1 MHRRLIAIVLQFL
14 ILVSLVGVAT
24 AWAATGKTVTLVVDG
39 TTTHVRN
46 THAGTVGG
54 ALDRA
59 GIKVGSHDVLAPDR
73 DARLENGSRVVL
85 QRARLIN
92 LTFEG
97 RERRL
102 WVTAR
107 SVDELLNQVGLRH
120 TKLFVSTSRSHRIP
134 LKGMKLEL
142 RLPKQTTV
150 LVDGRAAS
158 LTTTVSTVGELLEL
172 NHVTLGATDKT
183 SKPLDALLND
193 GVVVTVTRLRITTA
207 TVTAQVPPPVV
218 RKPDPS
224 MFTNQSKVLDPGS
237 PGVAIQTW
245 RYTIT
250 NGKVTAKKLLK
261 SVTTKAAK
269 TQILAVG
276 TKPVPTNKPSADGL
290 NWAALANCESGGN
303 PKAVNPA
310 GYYGLYQFSVSTWR
324 GVGGSGLP
332 SDASADEQTYRA
344 QLLYNR
350 SGAGQW
356 PNCGRYLFT

>member
-1 MHRRLIAIVLQFL
+1 MPRRLTAIVLQLL

-24 AWAATGKTVTLVVDG
+24 AWAATGKKVTLVVDG
-39 TTTHVRN
+39 TAQARTTH
-46 THAGTVGG
+46 ASTVGG

-59 GIKVGSHDVLAPDR
+59 GIKVGSHDVVAPDR
-73 DARLENGSRVVL
+73 GARLERGSRVVV

-97 RERRL
+97 RQRRL

-107 SVDELLNQVGLRH
+107 SVDELLSQVGLRH
-120 TKLFVSTSRSHRIP
+120 TNLYVSASRSHRIP
-134 LKGMKLEL
+134 LQGMNLEL
-142 RLPKQTTV
+142 RLPKATTV
-150 LVDGRAAS
+150 LVDGRAAA
-158 LTTTVSTVGELLEL
+158 LTTTVSTVSELLEL
-172 NHVTLGATDKT
+172 NDIKLGKTDKI
-183 SKPLDALLND
+183 SKPLDSLLSD
-193 GVVVTVTRLRITTA
+193 GIVVTVTRLRNTTG
-207 TVTAQVPPPVV
+207 TVTAQLPPPVI

-224 MFTNQSKVLDPGS
+224 MFKNQSKVLDPGA
-237 PGVAIQTW
+237 PGIAIQTW
-245 RYTIT
+245 SYTIT

-261 SVTTKAAK
+261 SVTTKAPK

-276 TKPVPTNKPSADGL
+276 TKPVPAPTADGL
-290 NWAALANCESGGN
+290 NWAALADCESGGN

-324 GVGGSGLP
+324 SVGGSGLP
-332 SDASADEQTYRA
+332 SDASAGEQTMRA
-344 QLLYNR
+344 QILYNR